1 MASVKSTGWNVS
13 GRLRSGDLL
22 YAGLAVAL
30 LLGEFLSL
38 PLAALSLLTPALC
51 LYITLYFYALL
62 SPQLFD
68 WLNPF
73 IFSVH
78 AFLCT
83 QHSFAFLLP
92 YQHLLLYLV

>member
-1 MASVKSTGWNVS
+1 MASVDSTGWNVS

-38 PLAALSLLTPALC
+38 PLAALSLLTLALY

-68 WLNPF
+68 WVNPLY
-73 IFSVH
+73 
-78 AFLCT
+78 FLCIHFSALNT
-83 QHSFAFLLP
+83 PLLFLLP

>member
-38 PLAALSLLTPALC
+38 PLAALSLLTPALY

-68 WLNPF
+68 WVNPF
-73 IFSVH
+73 IC
-78 AFLCT
+78 FLCT